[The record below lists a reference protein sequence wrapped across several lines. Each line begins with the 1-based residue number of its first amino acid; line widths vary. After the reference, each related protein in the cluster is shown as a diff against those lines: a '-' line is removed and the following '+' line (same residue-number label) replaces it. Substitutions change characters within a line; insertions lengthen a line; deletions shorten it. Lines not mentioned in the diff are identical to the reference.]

1 MRKIQASAW
10 LLTPV
15 TRNKRNI
22 DLAITMIP
30 SFIVRIRARGTLEKI
45 QMRVRTTRRT
55 VRNQERG
62 GRDREGQ
69 RDQDF
74 FIIEAG
80 EGEEGTMET
89 TWAYYEAIVWGTM
102 INARLR
108 ERKRGVEWGEGLAQ
122 SLRDYGRTGHQKID
136 RTDYVLDDFKPI
148 LNAAILSLRGLTPS
162 IPIFLFFSRSF
173 LLSFISFFSPLLSFF
188 FFRRL
193 VISMSSSS
201 RGFRKWIP
209 LKDRVFIF
217 GLFSLEISIILI
229 LAL

>member
-1 MRKIQASAW
+1 
-10 LLTPV
+10 
-15 TRNKRNI
+15 
-22 DLAITMIP
+22 MIP

-173 LLSFISFFSPLLSFF
+173 LLSSLFIFFAVVFLLLFS
-188 FFRRL
+188 RHH
-193 VISMSSSS
+193 SSSSS

-209 LKDRVFIF
+209 LKRSCLYFWIIF
-217 GLFSLEISIILI
+217 FGDLDNSNFSSVIRS
-229 LAL
+229 

>member
-45 QMRVRTTRRT
+45 QMRVRTTRRSPES
-55 VRNQERG
+55 RKR
-62 GRDREGQ
+62 REGQ
-69 RDQDF
+69 RRAERSRF
-74 FIIEAG
+74 LYYRG
-80 EGEEGTMET
+80 RRGREETMET

-173 LLSFISFFSPLLSFF
+173 LLSSLFIFFAVVFLLLFS
-188 FFRRL
+188 RHH
-193 VISMSSSS
+193 SSSSS

>member
-1 MRKIQASAW
+1 MRKIQAFAW

-15 TRNKRNI
+15 TRNKTEYRSRDYDDTI
-22 DLAITMIP
+22 
-30 SFIVRIRARGTLEKI
+30 FH
-45 QMRVRTTRRT
+45 RTNTRKRHFGEDPNACPDNT
-55 VRNQERG
+55 SHSPESRKR
-62 GRDREGQ
+62 REGQ
-69 RDQDF
+69 RRA
-74 FIIEAG
+74 ERSRLLYYRG
-80 EGEEGTMET
+80 RRGREETMET

-173 LLSFISFFSPLLSFF
+173 LLSFISFFSPLLCFF
-188 FFRRL
+188 FFRGL

-229 LAL
+229 LAP

>member
-1 MRKIQASAW
+1 
-10 LLTPV
+10 
-15 TRNKRNI
+15 
-22 DLAITMIP
+22 MIP

-45 QMRVRTTRRT
+45 QMRVRTTRRSPES
-55 VRNQERG
+55 RKR
-62 GRDREGQ
+62 REGQ
-69 RDQDF
+69 RRAERSRF
-74 FIIEAG
+74 LYYRG
-80 EGEEGTMET
+80 RGGGRGTMET

-188 FFRRL
+188 FFRDIIRAPPRED
-193 VISMSSSS
+193 SGS
-201 RGFRKWIP
+201 GF
-209 LKDRVFIF
+209 L
-217 GLFSLEISIILI
+217 
-229 LAL
+229 